1 MYKEKIYIGL
11 GSNLRSISFL
21 NAEKLFQS
29 VIVRLNITGI
39 RVIKSSNNWLSSPIP
54 FTSEPSYLN
63 KVLKCIYIGR
73 KRNTPLDLFNKLTEI
88 ETALGKRRKK
98 KKLNARIIDIDFL
111 DYNGIIY
118 NNKIIL
124 PHPRLHIRK
133 FVLNPLLSVNKNWK
147 HPKLK
152 LRIPQLVA
160 KIREKQNLKEILS

>member
-1 MYKEKIYIGL
+1 MYKGKIYIGL

-29 VIVRLNITGI
+29 VIVRLNATGI

-98 KKLNARIIDIDFL
+98 KN
-111 DYNGIIY
+111 
-118 NNKIIL
+118 
-124 PHPRLHIRK
+124 
-133 FVLNPLLSVNKNWK
+133 
-147 HPKLK
+147 
-152 LRIPQLVA
+152 
-160 KIREKQNLKEILS
+160 